1 MIRSNSFTRI
11 LLVLLMVVAAVPAAA
26 QDAHYWTNQ
35 YGTRAD
41 LLGGVVVGSI
51 ADLSST
57 YYNPG
62 MLALTQDPNLVI
74 STNAVRWTR
83 IELENGAGE
92 DIPLTSTKLSPAPS
106 IMAIRLGWKPFDGQ
120 IAISYLERYRFDL
133 DVVGRRIDSRD
144 IAGGGVDAFSGEL
157 MSSTRLSEYWGG
169 VSWASPKLMDGVG
182 VGATL
187 YGAYRGQKG
196 RAQTLVL
203 AHSDS
208 SGGAAAILYDEFD
221 FYNFRTLVKIGV
233 SFEWDV
239 FRLGFAL
246 TTPSV
251 SLFGSGHSAVNAGYV
266 VPGESGGTD
275 SELAADY
282 QPDLD
287 AYFSSPLSIA
297 GGLSYRFGE
306 NDRSAVHFTTEYF
319 SRQEKF
325 AVLDPEPFTSQ
336 TTGEVI
342 DRKFT
347 HEGKPVLN
355 WGVGFEFW
363 AARNVTFYGAYITDY
378 SYRPDD
384 VDPAEE
390 ISLSNWNIQHV
401 SFGSAFT
408 VSGLDFTV
416 GLSYGWGL
424 DRSGPPVDFSDPGTE
439 GLQNP
444 DSQNDF
450 SYQSLKALIGFA
462 FPL

>member
-1 MIRSNSFTRI
+1 MIRNNHFPRI
-11 LLVLLMVVAAVPAAA
+11 FLALLMVTAAVPASA

-62 MLALTQDPNLVI
+62 MLALTRDPNLVI
-74 STNAVRWTR
+74 STSAVRYTN

-92 DIPLTSTKLSPAPS
+92 NIPLTSTKLAPAPT
-106 IMAIRLGWKPFDGQ
+106 IMAIRLGWQPFGGQ

-144 IAGGGVDAFSGEL
+144 ITGGGVDAFSGEL
-157 MSSTRLSEYWGG
+157 VSSTRLSEYWGG
-169 VSWASPKLMDGVG
+169 LSWASPKLMDGVG
-182 VGATL
+182 LGATW
-187 YGAYRGQKG
+187 YVAYRSQKG
-196 RAQTLVL
+196 RFQTL
-203 AHSDS
+203 AQAYSDTA
-208 SGGAAAILYDEFD
+208 GAGAAILYDEYEFQ
-221 FYNFRTLVKIGV
+221 NVRTLFKIGT
-233 SFEWDV
+233 SFEWEV

-246 TTPSV
+246 TTPSIN
-251 SLFGSGHSAVNAGYV
+251 LFGSGHAVVNVGYV
-266 VPGESGGTD
+266 VPDGSGGTE

-282 QPDLD
+282 QKDLD
-287 AYFSSPLSIA
+287 AYFSSPLSIS

-319 SRQEKF
+319 SRQGQF
-325 AVLDPEPFTSQ
+325 AVLDPAPFTSQ
-336 TTGEVI
+336 TTGNVI

-355 WGVGFEFW
+355 WGIGGEYWVR
-363 AARNVTFYGAYITDY
+363 RNLAFYGAYITDY

-384 VDPAEE
+384 VNTSEE

-424 DRSGPPVDFSDPGTE
+424 DRAGPPVDFTDPVDD
-439 GLQNP
+439 GLENAT
-444 DSQNDF
+444 SRNKF
-450 SYQSLKALIGFA
+450 SYNSLKMLIGFA